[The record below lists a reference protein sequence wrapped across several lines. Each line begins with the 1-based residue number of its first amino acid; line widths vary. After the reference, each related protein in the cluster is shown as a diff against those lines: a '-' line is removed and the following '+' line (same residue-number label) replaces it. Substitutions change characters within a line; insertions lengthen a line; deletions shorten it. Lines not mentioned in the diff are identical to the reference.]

1 MDIIYFYHAGR
12 ENQYTPN
19 RSDIACGSCKEGY
32 TLSYAA
38 EYVSV
43 NRYTTGWT
51 VLVVTLAVLYWIVIV
66 IGVFAMVIKS
76 CLLDTCML
84 LHIIITAWQMYR

>member
-12 ENQYTPN
+12 ENQYTPH
-19 RSDIACGSCKEGY
+19 RSDMAYIACGSCKEGY

-43 NRYTTGWT
+43 NRY
-51 VLVVTLAVLYWIVIV
+51 
-66 IGVFAMVIKS
+66 
-76 CLLDTCML
+76 
-84 LHIIITAWQMYR
+84 